1 MKINIVQIGNSRGI
15 RIPKALLEQCQLQDA
30 VELEMRDGHLVIR
43 GVTKRRSSWDYAF
56 RQMHEHGDDALV
68 DEGALS
74 ATEWDTTEWECS
86 RPLRSLLGCA

>member
-30 VELEMRDGHLVIR
+30 VELEMRGDHLVIR
-43 GVTKRRSSWDYAF
+43 RVTKPRSDWDDAF
-56 RQMHEHGDDALV
+56 RHMHEHGDDALV

-74 ATEWDTTEWECS
+74 ATEWDATEWEW
-86 RPLRSLLGCA
+86 